1 MPRGQRRRRAVPIT
15 PASIQTRW
23 STALHA
29 WMHGYSAAT
38 TALMLHSA
46 HHSYIFLYDPAW
58 LQGEIG
64 KGAFQELDQ
73 VAAVQQF
80 CKYAGRANSPGEIA
94 AVVTAA
100 VKVRPINDLRQLPL
114 LLC

>member
-1 MPRGQRRRRAVPIT
+1 MPIT
-15 PASIQTRW
+15 PLAT
-23 STALHA
+23 LH
-29 WMHGYSAAT
+29 
-38 TALMLHSA
+38 
-46 HHSYIFLYDPAW
+46 DPAW
-58 LQGEIG
+58 LQGEVG

-80 CKYAGRANSPGEIA
+80 CKYAGRANSPAEIA

-100 VKVRPINDLRQLPL
+100 VKVRNLRPLPL